1 MGVTAFLSH
10 TSTHTLTR
18 FISTNGLA
26 FEWTLSSLG
35 SSCRRQVMEGS
46 GESIDFGAVD
56 DTYHFLFKIVL
67 IGDAGVGKTCVVQ
80 RFKHGIYIER
90 HGNTIGVDFM
100 LRTVDIDGKKI
111 KVSTVAIQNVNF
123 TFCCVF

>member
-1 MGVTAFLSH
+1 MQDSD
-10 TSTHTLTR
+10 
-18 FISTNGLA
+18 
-26 FEWTLSSLG
+26 
-35 SSCRRQVMEGS
+35 
-46 GESIDFGAVD
+46 ESIDFGVAD

-90 HGNTIGVDFM
+90 YGNTIGVDFM

-111 KVSTVAIQNVNF
+111 KVRISPRDQIL
-123 TFCCVF
+123 

>member
-1 MGVTAFLSH
+1 M
-10 TSTHTLTR
+10 
-18 FISTNGLA
+18 
-26 FEWTLSSLG
+26 
-35 SSCRRQVMEGS
+35 QDS

-90 HGNTIGVDFM
+90 QGNTIGVDFM
-100 LRTVDIDGKKI
+100 LRTVEIDGKKI
-111 KVSTVAIQNVNF
+111 KVSSRCFYAGDHTKTLF
-123 TFCCVF
+123 VFDRRVQ

>member
-1 MGVTAFLSH
+1 MQT
-10 TSTHTLTR
+10 
-18 FISTNGLA
+18 
-26 FEWTLSSLG
+26 
-35 SSCRRQVMEGS
+35 S

-56 DTYHFLFKIVL
+56 DSYHFLFKVVL

-100 LRTVDIDGKKI
+100 LRTVEIDGKRI
-111 KVSTVAIQNVNF
+111 KVGRGRRKGREGNRRIPYRLF
-123 TFCCVF
+123 DHGCVCFHS